1 MAKKSTPWSIDEV
14 TTFLHLIADDKI
26 QRELDGTTRN
36 LNVFQEVSALL
47 SVRGYARTFQ
57 QCRDKL
63 KKLKS
68 EYRAVKDHN
77 GRSGSDRR
85 SWKWFDLMNDIY
97 GRRPASVGREGGLD
111 SATALLLSL
120 HDDAIDE
127 TSEEEQSRTTGD
139 PSSSSNPEGT
149 PTRPQTPAPAEQPT
163 PTQPPTPSAIT
174 TPQRVVLGKRKRGG
188 DEHLAQEERHHVR
201 NLAQVDRHWQL
212 TMEAT
217 DPGKAGGNGLEK
229 ENAQTQAFNLAF
241 LRTLGQVVDSR
252 RGPSLQEDEPPL

>member
-36 LNVFQEVSALL
+36 LKVFQEVSALL

-120 HDDAIDE
+120 H
-127 TSEEEQSRTTGD
+127 
-139 PSSSSNPEGT
+139 
-149 PTRPQTPAPAEQPT
+149 
-163 PTQPPTPSAIT
+163 
-174 TPQRVVLGKRKRGG
+174 GKRKRGG

-201 NLAQVDRHWQL
+201 NLDQVERNLAQVDRHWQL

-217 DPGKAGGNGLEK
+217 ARAMQEEMALRRE